1 MPHPPEVAELI
12 LRGLLPLDMRET
24 VSGDLLEEYRES
36 RVPAVGEFRADLWYW
51 RQVGGMWLRA
61 YWWLVVSAVLLHVVH
76 DVFDTFRAPSGASY
90 LDGLPALV
98 LAVLSPLGLVGLV
111 GLATVYGSWRAER
124 WQGGFVAA
132 LGVSVIVWLFMAAWG
147 NATFHS
153 FAKVQQ
159 ANPYWVQA
167 WQWSIH
173 RTGMPPHASEETF
186 QQWMYWDG
194 VGALI
199 VAGIVL
205 LVTSFVFGGI
215 GALVGEIIFPPA
227 GPRGR
232 RIISRVLLGLGAAL
246 LVLIGLLGP
255 RAVPPAEVALWAAT
269 GGPPLD
275 FDAPHDG
282 QVIAHM
288 DLMRGLPPDIARIR
302 VSESATGATV
312 WDVKPARALRV
323 CWNGCWNL
331 TLRAGPNPASFAAG
345 RQQFHAS
352 VPKAPTFVLTRGTAY
367 LFEVWDSEGR
377 VQRHGF
383 TL

>member
-1 MPHPPEVAELI
+1 MPDPPGVAEVI
-12 LRGLLPLDMRET
+12 LRGLLPLDMGET

-76 DVFDTFRAPSGASY
+76 DVFDTFRAPSGVSS
-90 LDGLPALV
+90 LDGLPTPV
-98 LAVLSPLGLVGLV
+98 LAVLSRLGLTALV

-132 LGVSVIVWLFMAAWG
+132 LGVSVIAWLFMVAWES
-147 NATFHS
+147 ATFHS
-153 FAKVQQ
+153 FVQVQQ

-167 WQWSIH
+167 WQSSIH
-173 RTGMPPHASEETF
+173 SAGVPASEETF
-186 QQWMYWDG
+186 RHWMYWDG

-199 VAGIVL
+199 FTGIVL

-215 GALVGEIIFPPA
+215 GALVGEIMFPQIM
-227 GPRGR
+227 R
-232 RIISRVLLGLGAAL
+232 RVLLCLGAAL
-246 LVLIGLLGP
+246 LVVIGLVGP
-255 RAVPPAEVALWAAT
+255 RSVPPGEVALWAAT
-269 GGPPLD
+269 GGPPLE

-302 VSESATGATV
+302 VSELATGATV
-312 WDVKPARALRV
+312 WDVTPARALRV

-331 TLRAGPNPASFAAG
+331 TLSAGPNPASFAAG
-345 RQQFHAS
+345 RQKFTAS
-352 VPKAPTFVLTRGTAY
+352 VPTAPIFVLARGTAY
-367 LFEVWDSEGR
+367 LFEVWDSQGR

>member
-12 LRGLLPLDMRET
+12 LRALLPLEMRET

-51 RQVGGMWLRA
+51 RQIGGMWLRA
-61 YWWLVVSAVLLHVVH
+61 YWWLFVSAVLFIVVEN
-76 DVFDTFRAPSGASY
+76 VFDPFRAASDASY
-90 LDGLPALV
+90 LDGQAAFV

-111 GLATVYGSWRAER
+111 GLATAYGSWRAER

-132 LGVSVIVWLFMAAWG
+132 LSVSAIAWLFTAAW
-147 NATFHS
+147 
-153 FAKVQQ
+153 
-159 ANPYWVQA
+159 
-167 WQWSIH
+167 
-173 RTGMPPHASEETF
+173 RR
-186 QQWMYWDG
+186 DG
-194 VGALI
+194 VDALI
-199 VAGIVL
+199 VTGIVL
-205 LVTSFVFGGI
+205 LVTSFVFSGI
-215 GALVGEIIFPPA
+215 GALVGEIIFPSV

-232 RIISRVLLGLGAAL
+232 QITLLCLGAS
-246 LVLIGLLGP
+246 LVVAIGLTGP

-269 GGPPLD
+269 GGPPLA

-302 VSESATGATV
+302 ISEPATSATV
-312 WDVKPARALRV
+312 WDVKPVSPLRV

-331 TLRAGPNPASFAAG
+331 TLSAGPNPASFAAG
-345 RQQFHAS
+345 RQKFSAS
-352 VPKAPTFVLTRGTAY
+352 VPKARTFVLRRGTEY

-377 VQRHGF
+377 VQRQRF